1 MARMVKRRL
10 RQAGMDAG
18 LSPLEALRAAT
29 SAPADAFRLKDR
41 GRIKQ
46 GLRAD
51 LVLVNG
57 DPGVD
62 ITSTRDIL
70 RVWKLGNE
78 FVRTPAAPG
87 VTSVAMARR
96 FELGRALAGHVH

>member
-1 MARMVKRRL
+1 MHREMEMLV
-10 RQAGMDAG
+10 DAG
-18 LSPLEALRAAT
+18 LSPIEALRAAT

-41 GRIKQ
+41 GRIKE

-78 FVRTPAAPG
+78 FVRTPVPPG

-96 FELGRALAGHVH
+96 FEVGRALAGHAH